1 MTKPIVATMCLAL
14 VALLTG
20 CGRTPTTPGTDSVSR
35 SISMSA
41 SARKGALNVE
51 RPEVFDGAC
60 DIRGVVAAYQAALGR
75 LNPNQPGSFG
85 SGRREINWDAVPAQF
100 TNIDQFPADFFN
112 GPATGRARGAV
123 FTTPGTGFRVSDN
136 NFKDVNPTY
145 ADQFQ
150 FFSPIK
156 TFIAVGDPVSGV
168 NFFVPGTST
177 PATTNGFG
185 VVFSD
190 VDHLGSAKLR
200 CFDASG
206 ASLGTYLAPE
216 CPGGFSFV
224 GVRFAESV
232 IARVEIVSGHKAL
245 GADSF
250 DISTAQEGPSQDLVI
265 MDDFIYGEPI
275 AIGGPDASRAVG
287 AVVR

>member
-1 MTKPIVATMCLAL
+1 MTKSIFAMLSLVL
-14 VALLTG
+14 VALLAG
-20 CGRTPTTPGTDSVSR
+20 CGKTPTNPNMVSDSR
-35 SISMSA
+35 SIGAYA
-41 SARKGALNVE
+41 SVKRGAADSE
-51 RPEVFDGAC
+51 RPEVFAAAC
-60 DIRGVVAAYQAALGR
+60 DIRSTVSAYQTALGT

-112 GPATGRARGAV
+112 GAATGRARGAV

-136 NFKDVNPTY
+136 NFKDVNQTY
-145 ADQFQ
+145 GDQFQ

-190 VDHLGSAKLR
+190 VDHLGSAQLR

-206 ASLGTYLAPE
+206 RSLGTYLAPA
-216 CPGGFSFV
+216 CPAGFSFV
-224 GVRFAESV
+224 GVRFAGAV
-232 IARVEIVSGHKAL
+232 IARVEILSGHKAL

-250 DISTAQEGPSQDLVI
+250 DISTPNENPSSDLVI

-275 AIGGPDASRAVG
+275 AIGAGDASRSELVQ
-287 AVVR
+287 

>member
-1 MTKPIVATMCLAL
+1 MTKTIVATLCLAL

-20 CGRTPTTPGTDSVSR
+20 CGRTPMTPKTDSASS
-35 SISMSA
+35 SIGVSA
-41 SARKGALNVE
+41 SLPSGASNLE
-51 RPEVFDGAC
+51 RPQVFAGAC
-60 DIRGVVAAYQAALGR
+60 DIRNVVAAYQGALGT

-112 GPATGRARGAV
+112 GAATGRARGAV

-145 ADQFQ
+145 PDQFN

-190 VDHLGSAKLR
+190 VDHLGSAMLR

-206 ASLGTYLAPE
+206 RSLGTYLAPA
-216 CPGGFSFV
+216 CPEGFSFV
-224 GVRFAESV
+224 GVRFAESIV
-232 IARVEIVSGHKAL
+232 ARVEIVSGHKAL

-250 DISTAQEGPSQDLVI
+250 DISTARDGPSQDLVI

-275 AIGGPDASRAVG
+275 AIGAGDASPAG
-287 AVVR
+287 PPIQ